1 MEFLSDRFDVTIQID
16 VVAFNVLVDARVAE
30 MVSKTAISEEF
41 CNTPVDTAVR
51 LLTDKVM
58 SHGVQLPDLFDA
70 LPADEAHRQFSAR
83 AGNDASAV
91 LKAVEG

>member
-1 MEFLSDRFDVTIQID
+1 M
-16 VVAFNVLVDARVAE
+16 AFNVLVDARVAE

-58 SHGVQLPDLFDA
+58 SHGVQLPDLFEA
-70 LPADEAHRQFSAR
+70 LPADEAHRQFQRELGTMR
-83 AGNDASAV
+83 A
-91 LKAVEG
+91 LC

>member
-1 MEFLSDRFDVTIQID
+1 VEFLSDRFDVTIQID

-70 LPADEAHRQFSAR
+70 LPADEAHRQFQRELATMR
-83 AGNDASAV
+83 A
-91 LKAVEG
+91 LC

>member
-1 MEFLSDRFDVTIQID
+1 
-16 VVAFNVLVDARVAE
+16 VAFNVLVDARVAE